1 MQVFLKDD
9 IFCVHALKKKKK
21 KAQKKKKKKVTRPLL
36 MGYLQP
42 AQ

>member
-21 KAQKKKKKKVTRPLL
+21 KHKKKKKKVTRPLL

>member
-21 KAQKKKKKKVTRPLL
+21 KVTRPLL

>member
-9 IFCVHALKKKKK
+9 IFCVHALKK
-21 KAQKKKKKKVTRPLL
+21 AQKKKVTRPLL
-36 MGYLQP
+36 MGYLRP

>member
-9 IFCVHALKKKKK
+9 IFCVHALKKKK
-21 KAQKKKKKKVTRPLL
+21 VTRPLL

>member
-21 KAQKKKKKKVTRPLL
+21 VTRPLL